1 MVTDRKLSLVVEPN
15 QWADC
20 ARRDTVLLPG
30 GGVELGWTNPPNTAS
45 CSAGRRAVASPGGL
59 AFDHQCRVYRSRE
72 HAIDVLG
79 SGAAER
85 HTVPG
90 FPAPHGLA
98 VDASNRLYVA
108 DEVECAVRVLDLASG
123 RVLHRVTTCGV
134 PVDVAAHCGG
144 AVVLVPGAATVF
156 FVEGRRGPAL
166 GPPLVRP
173 CYPHELEPIRVAM
186 GPIILWRN
194 SAGECVVARPD
205 GTVLIE
211 TTPASDLDVLPDGTI
226 IVAGAPGE
234 PFRRWEP
241 TTQLELEPVGA
252 PDFDGGAICVDP
264 RGHVAYTTATGIRWT
279 TGSVANHLTE
289 GTVTIGPMDSQTDLT
304 RWGRAFFSACLPKG
318 TSLSVRAVTADD
330 ASTSPIFDGAPD
342 SGVYRRP
349 DQDLAIGFA
358 DEFPTYEAPVLAP
371 RGRYLW
377 LEVTLTGTERVTP
390 RLQAVRIE
398 RPGHALLDSLPRVFS
413 RDENAAA
420 FLFRMLAPAE
430 GLLHDLDQ
438 KADQRADLLLDPA
451 TVGADLLPWLASFL
465 GLALDPRWPDS
476 ARRTLVAEA
485 FELFRYRGTVWALR
499 RMADIYLDRQTQIIE
514 HWQLRGLGG
523 TVLGTTP
530 EGDKTP
536 NIGASVR
543 ETGTLGRFTLG
554 GTALQSTS
562 FDTSAHRFTLLIPGN
577 LTDEQCA
584 VLTGLLQTQAPAHTV
599 GSVQELGAGMRV
611 GTVRVGITSFVGPT
625 ADWIPLR
632 LGEVRLGADGIVGTP
647 AVGSRLGQDSYMGQ
661 VLVG

>member
-1 MVTDRKLSLVVEPN
+1 MATDRALSLVVEPS

-20 ARRDTVLLPG
+20 QHHGTVPLPG
-30 GGVELGWTNPPNTAS
+30 GGVELGWTNPPHTAS
-45 CSAGRRAVASPGGL
+45 CSAGRRAVVSPGGL
-59 AFDHQCRVYRSRE
+59 AFDHQCRAYRSRE
-72 HAIDVLG
+72 HAVDVLSPG
-79 SGAAER
+79 SAER
-85 HTVPG
+85 RTVPG
-90 FPAPHGLA
+90 FPAPRGLA
-98 VDASNRLYVA
+98 VDVSNRLYVA
-108 DEVECAVRVLDLASG
+108 DGVERAVRVLDLTSG
-123 RVLHRVTTCGV
+123 RVLHRVVTCGA

-144 AVVLVPGAATVF
+144 TVVLVPGADTLF
-156 FVEGRRGPAL
+156 LVEGRRGPVL

-173 CYPHELEPIRVAM
+173 CYPHELAPSRVAM
-186 GPIILWRN
+186 GPIILWGN
-194 SAGECVVARPD
+194 SNGACVVARPD

-211 TTPASDLDVLPDGTI
+211 TTAANDLDVLPDGTI

-241 TTQLELEPVGA
+241 TAQLELEPVGA

-279 TGSVANHLTE
+279 TGSVAKHLTE
-289 GTVTIGPMDSQTDLT
+289 GTVTIGPMDSQRDLT

-318 TSLSVRAVTADD
+318 TSISVRAVTADD
-330 ASTSPIFDGAPD
+330 ASAQPIFDGA
-342 SGVYRRP
+342 SALGVYRRP
-349 DQDLAIGFA
+349 EPELAIGCA
-358 DEFPTYEAPVLAP
+358 DEFPTYEAPVHAP

-377 LEVTLTGTERVTP
+377 LEVTLMGTERVTP
-390 RLQAVRIE
+390 RLRAVRIE

-413 RDENAAA
+413 RDENGAA

-430 GLLHDLDQ
+430 GLVHEL
-438 KADQRADLLLDPA
+438 DQRADRRAELLLDPA
-451 TVGADLLPWLASFL
+451 TADADLLPWLASFL
-465 GLALDPRWPDS
+465 GLVLDPRWPDS

-485 FELFRYRGTVWALR
+485 FELFRYRGTVRALR

-514 HWQLRGLGG
+514 HWQLRGIGG

-543 ETGTLGRFTLG
+543 ETGTLGRFTVG
-554 GTALQSTS
+554 GTVLQSTS
-562 FDTSAHRFTLLIPGN
+562 FDTSAHRFTLLISGN

-584 VLTGLLQTQAPAHTV
+584 VLTGLLQTQAPAHTF

-611 GTVRVGITSFVGPT
+611 GTVRVGITSFVGPA

-632 LGEVRLGADGIVGTP
+632 LGDARLGADGIVGTP
-647 AVGSRLGQDSYMGQ
+647 AVGSRLGQDSYAGQ

>member
-1 MVTDRKLSLVVEPN
+1 MAADRALSLVVEPR

-20 ARRDTVLLPG
+20 QLRGTVLLPG
-30 GGVELGWTNPPNTAS
+30 GGVELAWPSPSQTSA
-45 CSAGRRAVASPGGL
+45 CAAGRRTVPPGGL
-59 AFDHQCRVYRSRE
+59 AFDHQCRAYRSRE
-72 HAIDVLG
+72 HAIDVLNPG
-79 SGAAER
+79 STEQR
-85 HTVPG
+85 TVPG
-90 FPAPHGLA
+90 FPAPRGLA
-98 VDASNRLYVA
+98 VDASNRLYIA
-108 DEVECAVRVLDLASG
+108 DEVERAVRVLDLSSG
-123 RVLHRVTTCGV
+123 RVLHRVATCGV
-134 PVDVAAHCGG
+134 PVDVGAHCGG
-144 AVVLVPGAATVF
+144 AVVLVPGAVKLF
-156 FVEGRRGPAL
+156 FVEGRRGPST

-173 CYPHELEPIRVAM
+173 CYPHGLEPIRVAL

-194 SAGECVVARPD
+194 SNGECIVARPD

-211 TTPASDLDVLPDGTI
+211 TTAASDLDVLPDGTI

-264 RGHVAYTTATGIRWT
+264 RGQVAYTTQTGIRWT
-279 TGSVANHLTE
+279 TGSVAERLTE

-318 TSLSVRAVTADD
+318 TSMSVRAVTADD
-330 ASTSPIFDGAPD
+330 ASTPPIFDGAAGF
-342 SGVYRRP
+342 GVYRRP
-349 DQDLAIGFA
+349 EQDLPIGWA
-358 DEFPTYEAPVLAP
+358 DEFPTYEAPVHAP

-377 LEVTLTGTERVTP
+377 LEVTLTGTVRVTP
-390 RLQAVRIE
+390 RLRAVRIE

-413 RDENAAA
+413 RDENGAA
-420 FLFRMLAPAE
+420 FLFRMLAPAD
-430 GLLHDLDQ
+430 GLLHELDRN
-438 KADQRADLLLDPA
+438 ADRRADLLLDPA
-451 TVGADLLPWLASFL
+451 TVDADLLPWLASFL

-476 ARRTLVAEA
+476 ARRTLVSEA
-485 FELFRYRGTVWALR
+485 FELFRYRGTVQALR

-514 HWQLRGLGG
+514 HWQLRGIGG

-530 EGDKTP
+530 DGDKTP

-543 ETGTLGRFTLG
+543 ETGSLGRFTVG
-554 GTALQSTS
+554 GTVLQSTS

-611 GTVRVGITSFVGPT
+611 GTVRVGITSFVGPA

-632 LGEVRLGADGIVGTP
+632 LGGVRLGADGIVGTP
-647 AVGSRLGQDSYMGQ
+647 AVGSRLGQDSYAGQ